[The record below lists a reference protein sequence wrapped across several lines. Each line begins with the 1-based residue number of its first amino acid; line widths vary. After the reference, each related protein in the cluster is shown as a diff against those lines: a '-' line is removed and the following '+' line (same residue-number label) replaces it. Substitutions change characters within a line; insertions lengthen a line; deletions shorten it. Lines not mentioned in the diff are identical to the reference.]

1 MTVFHYRQNYLQQNA
16 VVLWSPYNYPLVGTD
31 YRNIW
36 ILPPDKFDD
45 LKETDQSLI
54 TMIRKDGIKSF
65 LTDCGII
72 FCSQNLKAERYP
84 HYSIFE
90 CRKYRFF
97 YPEALNE
104 IHASGVYMPPQV
116 LRGYPGVDFPDS
128 DAVHD
133 FMGMLEQK
141 LKQEQERERRRR
153 ERHDLFIENS
163 LNGQEPTPDRLKLIS
178 RAWSFDLYYDQADSA
193 AEGRAGK
200 EAEQKL
206 RQEMMALGLSVEPLN
221 ERFAK
226 RFDKDQ

>member
-1 MTVFHYRQNYLQQNA
+1 MSLQMFLRDHG
-16 VVLWSPYNYPLVGTD
+16 VVLWSPIQYPAV
-31 YRNIW
+31 YQNARNKW
-36 ILPPDKFDD
+36 IVSPEAFEMLHADK
-45 LKETDQSLI
+45 SLHYFA
-54 TMIRKDGIKSF
+54 RKDGIKSF

-90 CRKYRFF
+90 CGKYRFF

-104 IHASGVYMPPQV
+104 IHASGVYMPAQV

-178 RAWSFDLYYDQADSA
+178 RAWSFDLYYDQTYNSA
-193 AEGRAGK
+193 VSRAGK

>member
-1 MTVFHYRQNYLQQNA
+1 MSLQMFLRDNG
-16 VVLWSPYNYPLVGTD
+16 VVLWSPIQYPAV
-31 YRNIW
+31 YQNARNKW
-36 ILPPDKFDD
+36 IVSPEAFEMLHADK
-45 LKETDQSLI
+45 SLHYFA
-54 TMIRKDGIKSF
+54 RKDGIKSF